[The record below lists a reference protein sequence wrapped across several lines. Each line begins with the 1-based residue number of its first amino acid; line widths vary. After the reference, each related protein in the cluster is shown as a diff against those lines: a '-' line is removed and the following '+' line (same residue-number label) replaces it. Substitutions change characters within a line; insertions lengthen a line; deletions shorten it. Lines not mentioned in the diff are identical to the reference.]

1 MNKRSLTE
9 NKTLQ
14 KEFIYRLSSS
24 LKNFKWKDNGAN
36 FSCPICGDSKKNS
49 TKARGYIFLKENLY
63 RYFCHNCG
71 FSSNFSFF
79 LKTVN
84 VSLHSEYLRELF
96 RLDKK
101 ENGVDEPPKKVTPI
115 AVPSEMPITKKI
127 EAPSLHSLPFDHEA
141 KQYAIRRR
149 IPEKYHKELYFVS
162 HFGDWVR
169 NYYDPNYKGTNDER
183 IIIPFYSGKKQLVA
197 FQGRSLSGNTKL
209 RYITIK
215 LKKNA
220 PKIFNF
226 DNVNIGK
233 TIYIVEGP
241 IDSMFLPNAIAVA
254 GADVPKSVD
263 TLGYDFV
270 FVADREP
277 RNPEIVKKIA
287 NMIERK
293 YKVALLPESMHG
305 KDINEYI
312 LNGYTSTQI
321 VQMIDRFTFEGLQA
335 TFQLKMWQKI

>member
-1 MNKRSLTE
+1 MSKRSLTE

-14 KEFIYRLSSS
+14 KEFLYRLSTT
-24 LKNFKWKDNGAN
+24 LDNFKWKDNGAN
-36 FSCPICGDSKKNS
+36 FSCPVCGDSKKNS

-79 LKTVN
+79 LKTVDA
-84 VSLHSEYLRELF
+84 VLHSQYLRELF
-96 RLDKK
+96 LDKNNK
-101 ENGVDEPPKKVTPI
+101 EEEEHVEKVTPR
-115 AVPSEMPITKKI
+115 AVPVDIPNTKTI
-127 EAPSLHSLPFDHEA
+127 EAPSIFSLPFNHEA
-141 KQYAIRRR
+141 RIYAERRK
-149 IPEKYHKELYFVS
+149 IPDKFMKELYYVNN
-162 HFGDWVR
+162 FGDWVR
-169 NYYDPNYKGTNDER
+169 NYYDPNYKGGNDER

-197 FQGRSLSGNTKL
+197 FQGRSLSGNTRL

-226 DNVNIGK
+226 DNVNTGK
-233 TIYIVEGP
+233 TIYVDEGP
-241 IDSMFLPNAIAVA
+241 IDAMFLPNAIAMA
-254 GADVPKSVD
+254 GSDVPTAMD
-263 TLGYDFV
+263 GLNYDFV

-293 YKVALLPESMHG
+293 YKVALLPESMRG
-305 KDINEYI
+305 KDINDYI
-312 LNGYTSTQI
+312 LNGFTTTQI

>member
-1 MNKRSLTE
+1 MSKRSLTE

-14 KEFIYRLSSS
+14 KEFLYRLSTT
-24 LKNFKWKDNGAN
+24 LDNFKWKDNGAN
-36 FSCPICGDSKKNS
+36 FSCPVCGDSKKNS

-79 LKTVN
+79 LKTVDAA
-84 VSLHSEYLRELF
+84 LHSQYLRELF
-96 RLDKK
+96 IVNK
-101 ENGVDEPPKKVTPI
+101 EPEEIEEPKKVTLTAI
-115 AVPSEMPITKKI
+115 PSDIPNTKKI
-127 EAPSLHSLPFDHEA
+127 EAPSLFSLENNHDA
-141 KQYAIRRR
+141 KLYALRRR
-149 IPEKYHKELYFVS
+149 IPEKYLKDLYYVKN
-162 HFGDWVR
+162 FGDWVR
-169 NYYDPNYKGTNDER
+169 NYYDSNYKGGNDER

-226 DNVNIGK
+226 DNVNTGK
-233 TIYIVEGP
+233 TIYVVEGP
-241 IDSMFLPNAIAVA
+241 IDAMFLPNAIAMA
-254 GADVPKSVD
+254 GSDVPTTMDS
-263 TLGYDFV
+263 LNHDFV

-293 YKVALLPESMHG
+293 YKVSLLPESMPG
-305 KDINEYI
+305 KDINDYI
-312 LNGYTSTQI
+312 LNGFTTAQI